1 MKLQHLTNQLVWV
14 EGSPLSGERAPSTD
28 IDFYVDGDMVHIAD
42 IKVAR
47 SYGNFFIHQIQKMS
61 KE

>member
-1 MKLQHLTNQLVWV
+1 MWA
-14 EGSPLSGERAPSTD
+14 EGSPLAGERQPSTD
-28 IDFYVDGDMVHIAD
+28 VDFFIDDDMIHIAD

-47 SYGNFFIHQIQKMS
+47 SYGNHFITQIQKML